1 MADKGLFIVMAKITP
16 EKEEAFNRWYNE
28 VHIPEVLATGGGVL
42 GARRYKI
49 KAERTLLEGGK
60 VNNDIEYQYMT
71 IYEFEDY
78 EKMDAHLNSGSLAH
92 GVSEYNAAFGE
103 GGRHHIRAVQVKSMV
118 PPQKKAGR
126 K

>member
-1 MADKGLFIVMAKITP
+1 MADRGLFIVMAKITP

-28 VHIPEVLATGGGVL
+28 VHIPEALAMGGGVL
-42 GARRYKI
+42 AARRYKI
-49 KAERTLLEGGK
+49 NAERTLLEGGK
-60 VNNDIEYQYMT
+60 VKNDIEYQYMT

-78 EKMDAHLNSGSLAH
+78 EKMEAHLNSGSLAK

-103 GGRHHIRAVQVKSMV
+103 GGRHHIRAVEVKSV
-118 PPQKKAGR
+118 VAKKKKPGR